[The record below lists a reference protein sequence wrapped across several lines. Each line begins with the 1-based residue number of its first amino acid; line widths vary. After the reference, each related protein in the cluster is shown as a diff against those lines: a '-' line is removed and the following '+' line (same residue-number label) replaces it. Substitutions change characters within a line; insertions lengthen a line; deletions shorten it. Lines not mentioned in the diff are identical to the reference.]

1 MGFLATH
8 TAPAANVTALTS
20 CRHHV
25 TIRLIE
31 DAYSSSCLQIKTCGG
46 IGFTEDVCLSSPG
59 LITRIRRGKTS
70 LGRLPSAALTPVFG
84 RGVAARGDF
93 FTVNASASTSVFTF
107 RLTPDTIA
115 ADKASCVVPLL
126 RESLLADCSHR
137 VLSCSYID
145 TCPLL
150 HSVRR
155 TIKASIHFQRKII
168 CKARVFSPPLNHIP
182 SGKTASSEC
191 PIPRRLFVRSN
202 TSNAASYDTL
212 PVALRSRQ
220 PP

>member
-8 TAPAANVTALTS
+8 TASAANVTALTS

-93 FTVNASASTSVFTF
+93 FTYARPWCHSG
-107 RLTPDTIA
+107 LTTQ
-115 ADKASCVVPLL
+115 
-126 RESLLADCSHR
+126 R
-137 VLSCSYID
+137 CSYIIKD
-145 TCPLL
+145 EWEIDRWIWRGCRLRWQCDWGHLYTDARRHLPFLPCELSPRCILAATSSCTERTSAPNNSDGAL
-150 HSVRR
+150 HLAQIYLVCY
-155 TIKASIHFQRKII
+155 TENTK
-168 CKARVFSPPLNHIP
+168 
-182 SGKTASSEC
+182 G
-191 PIPRRLFVRSN
+191 LFR
-202 TSNAASYDTL
+202 
-212 PVALRSRQ
+212 
-220 PP
+220 

>member
-1 MGFLATH
+1 MGFLATY
-8 TAPAANVTALTS
+8 TASAANVTALTS

-93 FTVNASASTSVFTF
+93 FTYARPWCHSG
-107 RLTPDTIA
+107 LTTQ
-115 ADKASCVVPLL
+115 
-126 RESLLADCSHR
+126 R
-137 VLSCSYID
+137 CSYIIKD
-145 TCPLL
+145 EWEIDRWIWRGCRLRWQCDWGHLYTDARRHLPFLPCELSPRCILAATSSCTERTSAPNNSDGAL
-150 HSVRR
+150 HLAQIYLVCY
-155 TIKASIHFQRKII
+155 TENTK
-168 CKARVFSPPLNHIP
+168 
-182 SGKTASSEC
+182 G
-191 PIPRRLFVRSN
+191 LFR
-202 TSNAASYDTL
+202 
-212 PVALRSRQ
+212 
-220 PP
+220 

>member
-1 MGFLATH
+1 MGFLATY
-8 TAPAANVTALTS
+8 TASAANVTALTS

-93 FTVNASASTSVFTF
+93 FTYARPWCHSG
-107 RLTPDTIA
+107 LTTQ
-115 ADKASCVVPLL
+115 
-126 RESLLADCSHR
+126 R
-137 VLSCSYID
+137 CSYIIKD
-145 TCPLL
+145 EWEIDRWIWRGCRLRWQCDWGHLYTDARRHLPFLPCELSPRCILAATSSCTERTSDSNNSDGAL
-150 HSVRR
+150 HLAQIYLVCY
-155 TIKASIHFQRKII
+155 TENTK
-168 CKARVFSPPLNHIP
+168 
-182 SGKTASSEC
+182 G
-191 PIPRRLFVRSN
+191 LFR
-202 TSNAASYDTL
+202 
-212 PVALRSRQ
+212 
-220 PP
+220 

>member
-8 TAPAANVTALTS
+8 TASAANVTALTS

-84 RGVAARGDF
+84 RGVAARGGF
-93 FTVNASASTSVFTF
+93 FTYARPWCHSG
-107 RLTPDTIA
+107 LTTQ
-115 ADKASCVVPLL
+115 
-126 RESLLADCSHR
+126 R
-137 VLSCSYID
+137 CSYIIKD
-145 TCPLL
+145 EWEIDRWIWRGCRLRWQCDWGHLYTDARRHLPFLPCELSPRCILAATSSCTERTSAPDNSDGALHLAQIYLVCYTEHTKGLL
-150 HSVRR
+150 R
-155 TIKASIHFQRKII
+155 
-168 CKARVFSPPLNHIP
+168 
-182 SGKTASSEC
+182 
-191 PIPRRLFVRSN
+191 
-202 TSNAASYDTL
+202 
-212 PVALRSRQ
+212 
-220 PP
+220 

>member
-8 TAPAANVTALTS
+8 TTSAANVTALTS

-93 FTVNASASTSVFTF
+93 FTYARPWCHSG
-107 RLTPDTIA
+107 LTTQ
-115 ADKASCVVPLL
+115 
-126 RESLLADCSHR
+126 R
-137 VLSCSYID
+137 CSYIIKD
-145 TCPLL
+145 EWEIDRWIWRGCRLRWQCDRGHLYTDARRHLPFLPCELSPRCILAATSSCTERTSAPNNSDGAL
-150 HSVRR
+150 HLAQIYLVCY
-155 TIKASIHFQRKII
+155 TENITDCF
-168 CKARVFSPPLNHIP
+168 V
-182 SGKTASSEC
+182 SGA
-191 PIPRRLFVRSN
+191 
-202 TSNAASYDTL
+202 
-212 PVALRSRQ
+212 
-220 PP
+220 